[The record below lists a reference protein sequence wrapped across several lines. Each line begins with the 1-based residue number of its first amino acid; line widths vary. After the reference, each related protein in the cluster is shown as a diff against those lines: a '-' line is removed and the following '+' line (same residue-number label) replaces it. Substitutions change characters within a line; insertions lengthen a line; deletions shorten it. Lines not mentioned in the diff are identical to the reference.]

1 MQPPS
6 GAPRRLIGLLDATA
20 LVVGSMIGS
29 GIFIVSAE
37 SARLV
42 GTPARLVAV
51 WLVAGLLTLLAANAC
66 AELATMFPLAGGP
79 YVFFSEAYGPLPGF
93 LYGWTTVLVIQTGTI
108 AAVAVA
114 FSKFLGLLV
123 PSVAGG
129 WTKAVAA
136 LVVVVLTGTN
146 ALGLRVGTRVQNV
159 LTALKLAALLALTA
173 CGIAFGRAQA
183 FAVTVAAAGDAAA
196 APAPESPALSAL
208 VLAFALALVGPAF
221 SQSAWTNVTFP
232 GAEVAAPSRTFPR
245 ALLLGC
251 SFVAGLYV
259 LANVGYLRTLG
270 LSGIAHAPQDRV
282 GTAAA
287 AVLVPGGGAWM
298 AAAILVSTFGCA
310 NGLVLSGARVVYAL
324 AADGHLPAA
333 AARLN
338 RAGVPGVALALQA
351 SWALVLVLS
360 GTYTDLLR
368 YVVAVEFAVL
378 VLLVLAV
385 PVLRRRL
392 PERERPYRAWGHP
405 FTSGLFVLL
414 AGTVVVLLAVASP
427 RTTLPCASPVSSQSS
442 RTRESRKT
450 S

>member
-1 MQPPS
+1 MQQPS
-6 GAPRRLIGLLDATA
+6 GAPRRLIGLFDATA

-42 GTPARLVAV
+42 GTPARLLAA
-51 WLVAGLLTLLAANAC
+51 WIVAGMLTLLAANAC

-79 YVFFSEAYGPLPGF
+79 YVFFREAYGPLAGF
-93 LYGWTTVLVIQTGTI
+93 LYGWTTALVIQTGTI

-129 WTKAVAA
+129 YTKAVAA
-136 LVVVVLTGTN
+136 LVVLVLTGTN

-159 LTALKLAALLALTA
+159 LTVLKVAALVALTA
-173 CGIAFGRAQA
+173 GGILFGRAPAQP
-183 FAVTVAAAGDAAA
+183 VVPAGDVTAA
-196 APAPESPALSAL
+196 SPALGAL

-232 GAEVAAPSRTFPR
+232 GAEVREPGRTFPR
-245 ALLLGC
+245 ALLIGC
-251 SFVAGLYV
+251 AVVAGLYV
-259 LANVGYLRTLG
+259 LANVGYVRTLG
-270 LSGIAHAPQDRV
+270 LFGIAHAPQDRV

-287 AVLVPGGGAWM
+287 AALVSGGGAWM

-338 RAGVPGVALALQA
+338 AAGVPGVALALQA
-351 SWALVLVLS
+351 AWALVLVLS
-360 GTYTDLLR
+360 GSYTELLR
-368 YVVAVEFAVL
+368 YVVAVEFLVL

-385 PVLRRRL
+385 TALRRRQ
-392 PERERPYRAWGHP
+392 PGRDRPYRAWGHP
-405 FTSGLFVLL
+405 VTSGFFVLL
-414 AGTVVVLLAVASP
+414 AGTLVVLLAVASP
-427 RTTLPCASPVSSQSS
+427 RTTLPGFGLVLLGIPVFFA
-442 RTRESRKT
+442 RRGTLRAR
-450 S
+450 

>member
-1 MQPPS
+1 MQTPS

-42 GTPARLVAV
+42 GTPERLVAV

-136 LVVVVLTGTN
+136 LVVLVLTGTN
-146 ALGLRVGTRVQNV
+146 ALGLRVGTRLQNV

-173 CGIAFGRAQA
+173 GGIVFGRAQA
-183 FAVTVAAAGDAAA
+183 VAVAGDAAA
-196 APAPESPALSAL
+196 APESQALTAL

-232 GAEVAAPSRTFPR
+232 GAEIAAPSRTFPR

-251 SFVAGLYV
+251 SLVAGLYV
-259 LANVGYLRTLG
+259 LANVAYLRTLG

-287 AVLVPGGGAWM
+287 AMLVPGGGAWM

-368 YVVAVEFAVL
+368 YVVSVEFAVL

-385 PVLRRRL
+385 PALRRRL
-392 PERERPYRAWGHP
+392 PARERPYRAWGHP
-405 FTSGLFVLL
+405 FTSGLFVLI

-427 RTTLPCASPVSSQSS
+427 RTTLPGFGLVLAGIPVYLM
-442 RTRESRKT
+442 RRGRGHAG
-450 S
+450 

>member
-1 MQPPS
+1 MTSS
-6 GAPRRLIGLLDATA
+6 GAPRRLIGLVDATA

-42 GTPARLVAV
+42 GTPGRLLAV
-51 WLVAGLLTLLAANAC
+51 WVLAGALTLLGANAC
-66 AELATMFPLAGGP
+66 AELATMFPFAGGP
-79 YVFFSEAYGPLPGF
+79 YVFFREAYGPLAGF
-93 LYGWTTVLVIQTGTI
+93 LFGWTMALVIQTGTI

-114 FSKFLGLLV
+114 FAKFLGLLV

-129 WTKAVAA
+129 ATKAVAA
-136 LVVVVLTGTN
+136 SVVLILTATN
-146 ALGLRVGTRVQNV
+146 ALGLKTGTRMQNV
-159 LTALKLAALLALTA
+159 LTALKVAALVALTA
-173 CGIAFGRAQA
+173 GGIVLGRAG
-183 FAVTVAAAGDAAA
+183 GDA
-196 APAPESPALSAL
+196 PAGEPAFSGSL

-232 GAEVAAPSRTFPR
+232 GAEVKEPGRTFPR

-251 SFVAGLYV
+251 ALVTSLYV
-259 LANVGYLRTLG
+259 LANVGYLKTLG
-270 LSGIAHAPQDRV
+270 FAGLAHAREDRV

-287 AVLVPGGGAWM
+287 AALVSGGGTWM

-333 AARLN
+333 AGRLN
-338 RAGVPGVALALQA
+338 AAGVPGVALALQA
-351 SWALVLVLS
+351 AWALVLVLS
-360 GTYTDLLR
+360 GTYSELLR
-368 YVVAVEFAVL
+368 YVVAVEFVVL
-378 VLLVLAV
+378 ILLVVAV

-405 FTSGLFVLL
+405 GTSALFVCL
-414 AGTVVVLLAVASP
+414 AGTVVILLAIASP
-427 RTTLPCASPVSSQSS
+427 RTTLPGFGLVLLGIPVFFVRGKG
-442 RTRESRKT
+442 RTA
-450 S
+450 

>member
-1 MQPPS
+1 M
-6 GAPRRLIGLLDATA
+6 

-42 GTPARLVAV
+42 GTPARLLAV

-79 YVFFSEAYGPLPGF
+79 YVFFREAYGPLLGF

-114 FSKFLGLLV
+114 FSMFLGLLV

-129 WTKAVAA
+129 ATKAVAA
-136 LVVVVLTGTN
+136 LVVLVLTGTN

-159 LTALKLAALLALTA
+159 LTVLKVAALLAL
-173 CGIAFGRAQA
+173 IAGSIIFGRAPA
-183 FAVTVAAAGDAAA
+183 EAVAAVGAAA
-196 APAPESPALSAL
+196 AETPALSAL
-208 VLAFALALVGPAF
+208 VLVFALALVGPAF

-232 GAEVAAPSRTFPR
+232 GAEVAEPGRTFPR

-251 SFVAGLYV
+251 ALVAGLYV
-259 LANVGYLRTLG
+259 LANVGYVRTLG
-270 LSGIAHAPQDRV
+270 FSGIAHAPQDRV

-287 AVLVPGGGAWM
+287 AALVPGGGAWM
-298 AAAILVSTFGCA
+298 AGAILVSTFGCA

-351 SWALVLVLS
+351 AWALVLVLS

-368 YVVAVEFAVL
+368 YVVAVEFVVL
-378 VLLVLAV
+378 VLLVVAV
-385 PVLRRRL
+385 PALRRRL
-392 PERERPYRAWGHP
+392 PARERPYRAWGHP

-427 RTTLPCASPVSSQSS
+427 RTTLPGFGLVLLGIPVFLA
-442 RTRESRKT
+442 RRGRGRAG
-450 S
+450 

>member
-1 MQPPS
+1 MQPPPD
-6 GAPRRLIGLLDATA
+6 APRRLIGLVDATA

-42 GTPARLVAV
+42 GTPARLLAV

-79 YVFFSEAYGPLPGF
+79 YVFFREAYGPLAGF

-129 WTKAVAA
+129 ATKAVAA
-136 LVVVVLTGTN
+136 LVVLVLTGTN

-159 LTALKLAALLALTA
+159 LTVLKVAALLALTA
-173 CGIAFGRAQA
+173 GGILFGRAPA
-183 FAVTVAAAGDAAA
+183 EAAGGAAAV
-196 APAPESPALSAL
+196 ETPALHAL

-232 GAEVAAPSRTFPR
+232 GAEVAEPVRTFPR

-251 SFVAGLYV
+251 ALVAGLYV
-259 LANVGYLRTLG
+259 LANLGYVRTLG
-270 LSGIAHAPQDRV
+270 IAGVAHAPQDRV

-287 AVLVPGGGAWM
+287 AALMPGGGAWM

-351 SWALVLVLS
+351 AWAFVLVLS
-360 GTYTDLLR
+360 GTYSDLLR
-368 YVVAVEFAVL
+368 YVVAVEFVVL
-378 VLLVLAV
+378 VLLVAAV
-385 PVLRRRL
+385 PALRRRL
-392 PERERPYRAWGHP
+392 PARERPYRAWGHP
-405 FTSGLFVLL
+405 LTSGLFVLL
-414 AGTVVVLLAVASP
+414 ATTVVVLLAVASP
-427 RTTLPCASPVSSQSS
+427 RTTLPGFGLVLVGIPVFFA
-442 RTRESRKT
+442 RRGRRRAG
-450 S
+450 